1 MIDVS
6 ATSVFGRVVRD
17 GAGRQWIDVPRR
29 SACQS
34 CGKSSDCG
42 MSILGSLAGDP
53 NLRLPID
60 GLSVHDG
67 AQVELSC
74 ASSGLLRAAFLAYG
88 LPTLGMVGGALA
100 AAALDFGD
108 GVLALSALV
117 GLALGVMTTRL
128 AVARGHMPTL
138 TLIEE

>member
-1 MIDVS
+1 MTDAPS
-6 ATSVFGRVVRD
+6 TPVFGRVVRD
-17 GAGRQWIDVPRR
+17 GAGHQWIDVPRR

-42 MSILGSLAGDP
+42 MSLLGSLAGDKS
-53 NLRLPID
+53 LRLPIA
-60 GLSVHDG
+60 GLSVRDG

-74 ASSGLLRAAFLAYG
+74 SSRGLLRAAFLAYG
-88 LPTLGMVGGALA
+88 LPSMGVVGGAVV
-100 AAALDFGD
+100 AALLDYGD
-108 GVLALSALV
+108 GVQAMSAFL

-128 AVARGHMPTL
+128 AVARGHLPTM